1 MANENLFDF
10 AKYYIYNAG
19 DDTNVSELESS
30 FTALNASL
38 QDNFGAYSALA
49 ARQQDVSSILSQYES
64 DLAGNIDYLD
74 TANTQ
79 QQRLINMNRSYSK
92 RYEHFNKITYS
103 IILATLIIIGLIYEQ
118 KLLGFIPEWIH
129 TLLYVIIIAVCGIY
143 IMFTL
148 ADVYS
153 RQDMDFDKIKQKA
166 PIGAN
171 GNDGESGG
179 NNKNENDITPN
190 TCEGASCCDFASL
203 ESAGENYGYT
213 YYDSSE
219 SKCKVLQQSEA

>member
-1 MANENLFDF
+1 MASENLFDF
-10 AKYYIYNAG
+10 AKYYIFDAG
-19 DDTNVSELESS
+19 DGDVSDVNSSLLEL
-30 FTALNASL
+30 NNSL
-38 QDNFGAYSALA
+38 QANIGAYTGVA
-49 ARQQDVSSILSQYES
+49 AQQQEVNSILSQYES

-103 IILATLIIIGLIYEQ
+103 IILATLIIIALIYEQ
-118 KLLGFIPEWIH
+118 KLLGFIPEWIN
-129 TLLYVIIIAVCGIY
+129 TILYVIIIAVCGIY
-143 IMFTL
+143 IMFTM

-171 GNDGESGG
+171 GNSGNSG
-179 NNKNENDITPN
+179 SNNNNENDVTPS
-190 TCEGASCCDFASL
+190 TCVGSECCKDYFNFETGLCTTPS
-203 ESAGENYGYT
+203 
-213 YYDSSE
+213 
-219 SKCKVLQQSEA
+219 

>member
-1 MANENLFDF
+1 MASENLFDF
-10 AKYYIYNAG
+10 AKYYIYNA
-19 DDTNVSELESS
+19 DINNNVSVLESS
-30 FTALNASL
+30 FNALNASL
-38 QDNFGAYSALA
+38 QDNIGAYSAVA
-49 ARQQDVSSILSQYES
+49 ARQQEIGSILSQYES
-64 DLAGNIDYLD
+64 DLSGNIDYLD

-129 TLLYVIIIAVCGIY
+129 TLLYVIIIAICGIY

-148 ADVYS
+148 VDVYS

-171 GNDGESGG
+171 GNDGESGD

-190 TCEGASCCDFASL
+190 TCEGASCCDYASL
-203 ESAGENYGYT
+203 DSDGITIGST

-219 SKCKVLQQSEA
+219 SKCKVLLESPS

>member
-38 QDNFGAYSALA
+38 QDNIGAYSAVA
-49 ARQQDVSSILSQYES
+49 ARQQEIGAILSQYES
-64 DLAGNIDYLD
+64 DLSGNIDYLD

-129 TLLYVIIIAVCGIY
+129 TLLYVIIIAICGIY

-171 GNDGESGG
+171 GNDGESGD

-190 TCEGASCCDFASL
+190 TCEGASCCDYASL
-203 ESAGENYGYT
+203 ELAGSNYGET

-219 SKCKVLQQSEA
+219 SKCKVLQQSTD

>member
-1 MANENLFDF
+1 MENENIFDF
-10 AKYYIYNAG
+10 AKYYILKADSNNDIASI
-19 DDTNVSELESS
+19 DPSLN
-30 FTALNASL
+30 ALNTSL
-38 QDNFGAYSALA
+38 QDNIGAYSAVA
-49 ARQQDVSSILSQYES
+49 ARQKEVGSILSQYET
-64 DLAGNIDYLD
+64 DLSGNIDYLD
-74 TANTQ
+74 TANAQ

-92 RYEHFNKITYS
+92 RYEHFNRITYS

-148 ADVYS
+148 GDVYS
-153 RQDMDFDKIKQKA
+153 RQDMDFEKIKQKA

-179 NNKNENDITPN
+179 NNNNENDITPN
-190 TCEGASCCDFASL
+190 TCVGSECCPEYYNIETGQCDASL
-203 ESAGENYGYT
+203 I
-213 YYDSSE
+213 
-219 SKCKVLQQSEA
+219 K

>member
-19 DDTNVSELESS
+19 NDANVSVLESS
-30 FTALNASL
+30 FNALNASL
-38 QDNFGAYSALA
+38 QDNIGAYSAVA
-49 ARQQDVSSILSQYES
+49 ARQQEIGSILSQYES
-64 DLAGNIDYLD
+64 DLSGNIDYLD

-129 TLLYVIIIAVCGIY
+129 TLLYVIIIAICGIY

-171 GNDGESGG
+171 GNDGESGD

-190 TCEGASCCDFASL
+190 TCEGASCCDYASL
-203 ESAGENYGYT
+203 ALAGTNYGKT

-219 SKCKVLQQSEA
+219 SKCKVLQQTPA

>member
-19 DDTNVSELESS
+19 NEARVSVLESS
-30 FTALNASL
+30 FNALNTSL
-38 QDNFGAYSALA
+38 QDNIGAYSAVA
-49 ARQQDVSSILSQYES
+49 ARQQDVSSILSQYET

-148 ADVYS
+148 VDVYS

-190 TCEGASCCDFASL
+190 TCVGSECCPD
-203 ESAGENYGYT
+203 
-213 YYDSSE
+213 YYNIETGQCDATLITE
-219 SKCKVLQQSEA
+219 